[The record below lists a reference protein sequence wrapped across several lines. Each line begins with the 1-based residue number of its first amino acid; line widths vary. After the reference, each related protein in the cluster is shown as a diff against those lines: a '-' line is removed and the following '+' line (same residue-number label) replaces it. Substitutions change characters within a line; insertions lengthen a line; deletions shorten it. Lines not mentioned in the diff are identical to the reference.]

1 MPVLDKDKVKV
12 YRPGDAVTATVV
24 NDTIDTAINA
34 RDRAEEAVTR
44 SDKAEIRSL
53 EAMEKATSADTKA
66 SDAISV
72 SNEALTNSNTAK
84 ELSVSA
90 DSKSTTAIATVR
102 SLEERANN
110 GEFNGRDGR
119 DGSVASAEGM
129 FGFEILDGHLI
140 LSYYGDTEPDISIVD
155 GYLILNI

>member
-12 YRPGDAVTATVV
+12 YRPGDAVTATVI
-24 NDTIDTAINA
+24 NDTIDTAIDA
-34 RDRAEEAVTR
+34 RERAEDAVTK

-53 EAMEKATSADTKA
+53 EAMDKATSADTKA
-66 SDAISV
+66 NNALSV

-90 DSKSTTAIATVR
+90 DSKSATAIATVR

-110 GEFNGRDGR
+110 GEFNGKDGR
-119 DGSVASAEGM
+119 DGSIASAEGM

-140 LSYYGDTEPDISIVD
+140 LSYYGDVEPDISIVNGD
-155 GYLILNI
+155 LILNI

>member
-72 SNEALTNSNTAK
+72 SNEALTNSDAAK

-110 GEFNGRDGR
+110 GEFNGRDGAP
-119 DGSVASAEGM
+119 GKNGTLISVNGQLWTPKV
-129 FGFEILDGHLI
+129 GQ
-140 LSYYGDTEPDISIVD
+140 
-155 GYLILNI
+155 